1 MEAPEVPTEHLHENI
16 HEHAHGHGHGEGHG
30 PGGKA
35 KWVMGVALT
44 AAFLA
49 GMAAV
54 AALLA
59 GHHVNEAMI
68 DQIRASDQWSFYQA
82 KGVKSAVLASK
93 LELLG
98 DFDKPISQKDRDKLG
113 QYKTEQ
119 EEIQTKAKEF
129 EESSHLHL
137 ERHVIFARAVTMFQI
152 AIAVAAIS
160 VLTQK
165 RPFWYLSIIVG
176 IAGAYFMVQAF
187 GLK

>member
-16 HEHAHGHGHGEGHG
+16 HEHAHGHGHGQGHG
-30 PGGKA
+30 SGGKA

-49 GMAAV
+49 GLAAV

-93 LELLG
+93 LELLE
-98 DFDKPISQKDRDKLG
+98 DFQKPVSPKDRDKLA
-113 QYKTEQ
+113 QYKSEQ

-129 EESSHLHL
+129 EESSHHHL
-137 ERHVIFARAVTMFQI
+137 EQHVIFARAVTMFQI

-165 RPFWYLSIIVG
+165 RAFWFLSIIVG
-176 IAGAYFMVQAF
+176 LAGVVFMVQAF